1 MNYIQTEIDGV
12 WIIEPKVFND
22 ARGYFMEAFKEE
34 EFRANIGDVHF
45 VQDNESKSSFGVLR
59 GLHYQKG
66 EYSQAKLV
74 RVIKGKVLDVAVD
87 LRRSSPTFGK
97 YVSVEL
103 SEENKRQFFIPRGFA
118 HGFLVLSEE
127 AIFTYKVDNGY
138 APQAEASIRF
148 NDETIG
154 IDWPVAESQF
164 ILSEKDGHAVSFKD
178 AEYFEQDMKIAIV
191 GTGYVGLVTG
201 TCFAEIGVNVIC
213 VDTNSE
219 KIEALKQGIIPIYEN
234 GLEEMVNRNAK
245 AGRLQFTTSLESCLN
260 EVDVIFSAVGTP
272 PDEDGSADLS
282 YVLEVARNI
291 GRNMTKYVL
300 VVTKSTVPVGTAG
313 KVRMAIQNE
322 LDKRGVQID
331 FDVASNPEFLKEGN
345 AVADFMSPDRV
356 VVGVE
361 SERAKKLMSKLYKP
375 FLLNNFRVIFMDIP
389 SAEMTKYAA
398 NSMLATRISFMN
410 DIANLCELVGADVN
424 MVRSGIGSDT
434 RIGRK
439 FLYPG
444 IGYGGSCF
452 PKDVKAL
459 IKTAEQNGYRMRVLQ
474 AVEEVNEKQKSIL
487 FEKLQRHFNG
497 DLRDKT
503 IALWGLAFKPETD
516 DMREAPS
523 LILID
528 KLLNA
533 GCKVRVYDPAAMT
546 ECRRR
551 IGDSVCYATDMYDA
565 ALDADALMLVT
576 EWKEFRLPSW
586 AVIKKA
592 MRTPVLLDGRNIYEK
607 KEIEE
612 LGFTYHCI
620 GK

>member
-1 MNYIQTEIDGV
+1 
-12 WIIEPKVFND
+12 
-22 ARGYFMEAFKEE
+22 
-34 EFRANIGDVHF
+34 
-45 VQDNESKSSFGVLR
+45 
-59 GLHYQKG
+59 
-66 EYSQAKLV
+66 
-74 RVIKGKVLDVAVD
+74 
-87 LRRSSPTFGK
+87 
-97 YVSVEL
+97 
-103 SEENKRQFFIPRGFA
+103 
-118 HGFLVLSEE
+118 
-127 AIFTYKVDNGY
+127 
-138 APQAEASIRF
+138 
-148 NDETIG
+148 
-154 IDWPVAESQF
+154 
-164 ILSEKDGHAVSFKD
+164 
-178 AEYFEQDMKIAIV
+178 MKIAIV

-219 KIEALKQGIIPIYEN
+219 KIEALNQGVIPIYEN
-234 GLEEMVNRNAK
+234 GLEDMVHRNTK
-245 AGRLQFTTSLESCLN
+245 AGRLQFTTSLESCLD
-260 EVDVIFSAVGTP
+260 EADVIFSAVGTP

-282 YVLEVARNI
+282 YVLEVARTI
-291 GRNMTKYVL
+291 GRNMKKYVL
-300 VVTKSTVPVGTAG
+300 VVTKSTVPVGTAK
-313 KVRMAIQNE
+313 KVRTAIQEE
-322 LDKRGVQID
+322 LDKRGIQIE

-361 SERAKKLMSKLYKP
+361 SERAKELMSKLYKP

-398 NSMLATRISFMN
+398 NSMLATRISIMN

-459 IKTAEQNGYRMRVLQ
+459 IKTAEQNGYQMRVLQ
-474 AVEEVNEKQKSIL
+474 AVEEVNEQQKSIL
-487 FEKLQRHFNG
+487 FEKLQRHFCS
-497 DLRDKT
+497 DLHNKT

-523 LILID
+523 LILIN
-528 KLLNA
+528 KLLNI
-533 GCKVRVYDPAAMT
+533 GCKVRVYDPAAMK

-551 IGDSVCYATDMYDA
+551 IGDSVYYATDMYDA